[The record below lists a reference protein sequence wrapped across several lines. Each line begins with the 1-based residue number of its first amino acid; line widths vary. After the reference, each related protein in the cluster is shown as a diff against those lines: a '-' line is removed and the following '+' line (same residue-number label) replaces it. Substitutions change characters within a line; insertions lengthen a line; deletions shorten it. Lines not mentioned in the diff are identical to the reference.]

1 LPAGTPRAQAAHERR
16 SFDHTISP
24 VPRRVLDPLERTS
37 EILFG
42 IIMVLTFT
50 GSIRVAE
57 AGREDLRTVL
67 AGAVGCNLAW
77 GLVDAAMYLMAAFIT
92 RARLVAAL
100 DRIRGAAE
108 PGAAHRIISDILPE
122 PISEALTSPDIELLR
137 QRLTERRSS
146 VTVTPTRTDFLGAAG
161 VFLLVVLS
169 TFPVI
174 VPLMIVRETRL
185 AMGLSNAVAVLLLFV
200 LGWLLGRYAGRPR
213 WRTGLIM
220 VLAGLVLV
228 VVTIALGG

>member
-1 LPAGTPRAQAAHERR
+1 MPAHSRGGCRLARR
-16 SFDHTISP
+16 VLRRRTSVAVSITISP

-100 DRIRGAAE
+100 DRIRGA
-108 PGAAHRIISDILPE
+108 
-122 PISEALTSPDIELLR
+122 
-137 QRLTERRSS
+137 
-146 VTVTPTRTDFLGAAG
+146 
-161 VFLLVVLS
+161 
-169 TFPVI
+169 
-174 VPLMIVRETRL
+174 
-185 AMGLSNAVAVLLLFV
+185 
-200 LGWLLGRYAGRPR
+200 
-213 WRTGLIM
+213 
-220 VLAGLVLV
+220 
-228 VVTIALGG
+228 